1 MFSSRIEFHFVAKKD
16 FTFNNDT
23 SLTITNNE
31 DSTYEWQLV
40 TYCSASSVFTKI
52 TLNSSDELCARLRP
66 MLNMLN
72 FGTDNYERMSF
83 RAPGFP
89 ELQFGKTKQI
99 PVDDIYQMI
108 LQVLKN
114 WNPSTWISSEDTE
127 DDDSDSMPELIPLR
141 AESHESHCDCS
152 EEEDEDEEGR
162 PPFKRMKPE

>member
-52 TLNSSDELCARLRP
+52 TLNSHDELCARLLP

-72 FGTDNYERMSF
+72 FGTDNYESMSL

-89 ELQFGKTKQI
+89 ELQFGKTKRI
-99 PVDDIYQMI
+99 PVEDIYQMI

-127 DDDSDSMPELIPLR
+127 DDSDSMPELIPLR
-141 AESHESHCDCS
+141 AESHCDCS
-152 EEEDEDEEGR
+152 EEEEEEQQR